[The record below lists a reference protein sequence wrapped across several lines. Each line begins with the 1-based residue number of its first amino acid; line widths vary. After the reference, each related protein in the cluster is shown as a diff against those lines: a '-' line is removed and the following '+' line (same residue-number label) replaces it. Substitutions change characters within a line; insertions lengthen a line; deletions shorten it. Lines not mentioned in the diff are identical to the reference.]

1 MPGIMTDGDA
11 SQDTLFYQTEAGKY
25 VPRSVFVDLEPTV
38 VDQVR
43 TGTYKHLF
51 NPENVISGKEDA
63 ANNYARGYY
72 TIGKEMIDLLMYRI
86 GKLVD

>member
-11 SQDTLFYQTEAGKY
+11 SQDTLFYQTETGKY
-25 VPRSVFVDLEPTV
+25 VPRSVLIDLEPTV

-86 GKLVD
+86 RKLVD